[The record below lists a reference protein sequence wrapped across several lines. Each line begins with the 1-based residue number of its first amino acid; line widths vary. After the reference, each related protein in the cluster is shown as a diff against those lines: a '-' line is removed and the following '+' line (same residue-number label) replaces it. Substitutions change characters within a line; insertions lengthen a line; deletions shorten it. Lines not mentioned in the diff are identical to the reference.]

1 MELCS
6 TELGLGRARS
16 RSVTLLLQ
24 CYNPIVTFVTSASDT
39 GVRVTM
45 SSDIRCDDNAPHNS
59 GGNSWPGPAQDTG
72 VPWPPGDH

>member
-6 TELGLGRARS
+6 TELGLVRRARS
-16 RSVTLLLQ
+16 RSVTPLLQ
-24 CYNPIVTFVTSASDT
+24 CYNPIVTFVTSASDS

-45 SSDIRCDDNAPHNS
+45 SSDIRCDDIAPHNS

-72 VPWPPGDH
+72 VTTSDH